1 MAISRRRWLASVV
14 AAPRAG
20 AQVGYRPRLAA
31 QVFVWTQY
39 LRKENRSLEEGL
51 EDILAGTRA
60 AGYEHVELMSSFF
73 TPSLRSR
80 TLQLIEAHKLSA
92 PIVYHGGPMHEAAG
106 ADKTIAE
113 ALELAEAASPAGL
126 RMLNVNP
133 TPKPGRE
140 RKTDR
145 ELEFQARAVN
155 RLEQELGRKGLRLIL
170 HHHDPEMAE
179 GAREWRHL
187 LEHTRAG
194 ICLDPMWVAR
204 GGQNV
209 MEIVRAAGDRLAS
222 LHLRNTQGG
231 VCTEAFG
238 DGDIDYREMA
248 AWLRRQ
254 NYQGWLVVE
263 LFHEDATKVTR
274 PLEENLRLS
283 RRYAEQVFG
292 L

>member
-1 MAISRRRWLASVV
+1 MAVTRRRWLAGLI
-14 AAPRAG
+14 AASRAG
-20 AQVGYRPRLAA
+20 AQAGYRPQLAA

-39 LRKENRSLEEGL
+39 LRKENRSLEDGL

-60 AGYEHVELMSSFF
+60 AGYEHVELMSAFF
-73 TPSLRSR
+73 APALRGR
-80 TLQLIEAHKLSA
+80 TLELLKTHGLSM

-113 ALELAEAASPAGL
+113 TLELAEAASPAGL

-155 RLEQELGRKGLRLIL
+155 RLGKELERKGLRLIL

-179 GAREWRHL
+179 GAREWHHL
-187 LEHTRAG
+187 LENTPAG

-209 MEIVRAAGDRLAS
+209 MEIVRKAGGRLAS
-222 LHLRNTQGG
+222 LHLRNMRGG
-231 VCTEAFG
+231 VCTEALG

-248 AWLRRQ
+248 AWLRR
-254 NYQGWLVVE
+254 NNFQGWLVVE
-263 LFHEDATKVTR
+263 LFHEEATPVTR

-283 RRYAEQVFG
+283 RRYAEEVFE